1 MKSQGSEGNSN
12 RNIENLDEDTKSELC
27 PSTAQDEVH
36 PETKKCQY
44 CAEEIKFDAIKCKH
58 CGSDLVETKSMATQK
73 DSGEFIGILMLICPL
88 AAAFLL
94 WVFPNFLVASLTITA
109 TLIITASLAA
119 IEANQLNFGKTSSG
133 KKETSQVGFF
143 FGILLLGVIYY
154 PLYFYKRSKK
164 GKKNLVLGSILVI
177 IIFIILPMGETVNS
191 LYAFDPVIGDIFN
204 HDIAIVKNGT
214 LEKYP
219 QKTVGEAFDGFMGNP
234 KWEAIVATDNNP
246 YVNVRGKLMY
256 GNKEVTAAI
265 QFRIYR
271 EQNTFEIK
279 SIEIEGKPGNM
290 FELWALMEKM
300 YSS

>member
-12 RNIENLDEDTKSELC
+12 RNIENLDEDNKSGLG
-27 PSTAQDEVH
+27 PSAAQDEVH
-36 PETKKCQY
+36 SETKKCQY

-133 KKETSQVGFF
+133 KKETSELGFF
-143 FGILLLGVIYY
+143 FGILLFGVIYY

-164 GKKNLVLGSILVI
+164 GKKNLVFGSVVVI
-177 IIFIILPMGETVNS
+177 IIYIILPI
-191 LYAFDPVIGDIFN
+191 YAFDSVIGDIL
-204 HDIAIVKNGT
+204 DIERVKNGT
-214 LEKYP
+214 LEEYP
-219 QKTVGEAFDGFMGNP
+219 QKTIGEAFDGFMGNP
-234 KWEAIVATDNNP
+234 KWEAMVATDDKP

-256 GNKEVTAAI
+256 RNKEVTAKI

-271 EQNTFEIK
+271 EKNTFEIK
-279 SIEIEGKPGNM
+279 AFEIDGKQGNM
-290 FELWALMEKM
+290 FELWGLMEKM